1 MNVPKR
7 LIKKY
12 PNRRLYDTECSCYIT
27 LADVKTLVLQHVP
40 LRVIDTR
47 TQEDVTNNTL
57 LQIIMELEQQGA
69 PLFTT
74 TMLQRFIHVY
84 GSGLQKELMD
94 FLEKSIQ
101 SYHPQTIYEH

>member
-1 MNVPKR
+1 MDAPKR

-27 LADVKTLVLQHVP
+27 LADVKTLVLQKIP

-69 PLFTT
+69 PLFNTT
-74 TMLQRFIHVY
+74 ILQRFIHIY
-84 GSGLQKELMD
+84 GSSLQKEMMD
-94 FLEKSIQ
+94 LLEKSIQ
-101 SYHPQTIYEH
+101 SLRTQPTYEH